1 MSGQRTFPGNSIR
14 SRLIVAFSTL
24 LVLLG
29 LVAGIALQHI
39 ETLTFGMRSFV
50 DQQARVA
57 LLAQEANQQAQQ
69 AAIQLLRLLQT
80 PDKANRIPLYRAMD
94 VAMAASVSAIDQLE
108 KHDRQSLDRA
118 DIARLIALREEY
130 AKSIQITVELIE
142 IDSAGAALA
151 HFGSST
157 EGDLNR
163 LLDQTRQLAAFE
175 QQQMQTGVERL
186 EQSATQIRE
195 LALLIAALA
204 ILTGAALAV
213 LIARSIVRPVGEAVA
228 VAESISRGDYAT
240 AIPRGGLRE
249 TRTLLDALGSMRGA
263 IASREQQITRLAYVD
278 TLTALPNRTRF
289 MEALVHAVGHS
300 HGALILLD
308 VDRFAPINNA
318 LGFAVGDRMLR
329 EIALRLQKA
338 VNGETLVA
346 RLGGDEFALLLD
358 GADKAVATAQAEA
371 ILGELRQPVMLDG
384 QRLDIDASLGIVFY
398 PDDGGST
405 TMLLRR
411 VDLAMSAA
419 KRRHDGYAFAAD
431 QADRAPHETLAL
443 VGEMREALGRDE
455 FAVYFQPKLDLAS
468 RRISGAEALLRWR
481 HPARGLVPPGSF
493 IPFAEQTGFIRE
505 ITPWLL
511 RQVIVQATGWR
522 SVGLSIVAS
531 VNLSTLDLLSNNLV
545 GQIRTLL
552 DESCLPPELLCLEI
566 TESALMDD
574 PEQALAHL
582 GDLAALGIKL
592 SIDDYG
598 SGQASLAYI
607 RNLPVDEL
615 KIDRVFVTQ
624 VDSHPKNAAIVRST
638 LLLCRELGLSVVA
651 EGAETADEMNW
662 LVANGCPVVQGYA
675 VARPMPADEFVAW
688 VHNFESATL
697 TSREENNE
705 PAQT

>member
-1 MSGQRTFPGNSIR
+1 MFPGNSIR
-14 SRLIVAFSTL
+14 SRLIVAFSIL
-24 LVLLG
+24 LLLLG

-39 ETLTFGMRSFV
+39 ETLTVGMRSFV

-80 PDKANRIPLYRAMD
+80 SDKERRIPLYRAMD
-94 VAMAASVSAIDQLE
+94 AAMAASVSAIDQLR
-108 KHDRQSLDRA
+108 KHDRQSVDRA
-118 DIARLIALREEY
+118 DIEQLIALREDY
-130 AKSIQITVELIE
+130 AKSIQTTVELIE
-142 IDSAGAALA
+142 IDGAGAALV
-151 HFGSST
+151 HFGSRT
-157 EGDLNR
+157 EADLNR
-163 LLDQTRQLAAFE
+163 LLDQTRRLAAFE
-175 QQQMQTGVERL
+175 QQQMQTGIERL
-186 EQSATQIRE
+186 EQSAIRISE

-249 TRTLLDALGSMRGA
+249 TRALLDALGSMRGA
-263 IASREQQITRLAYVD
+263 IASREQQISRLAYVD

-289 MEALVHAVGHS
+289 MEALVQAIERS

-308 VDRFAPINNA
+308 IDRFAPINNA
-318 LGFAVGDRMLR
+318 LGFAVGDRMLC

-338 VNGETLVA
+338 LSGEALVA

-358 GADKAVATAQAEA
+358 GADKARATAQAAA
-371 ILGELRQPVMLDG
+371 ILDELRQPVMLDG

-398 PDDGGST
+398 PEDGDST
-405 TMLLRR
+405 TVLLRR

-431 QADRAPHETLAL
+431 QADRAAHEKLAL
-443 VGEMREALGRDE
+443 VGEMREALAQEE
-455 FAVYFQPKLDLAS
+455 FIVYFQPKLDLTS
-468 RRISGAEALLRWR
+468 RRISGAEALLRWQ
-481 HPARGLVPPGSF
+481 HPERGLVSPGSF

-511 RQVIVQATGWR
+511 REVVAQAAGWR
-522 SVGLSIVAS
+522 AAGLNVVAS
-531 VNLSTLDLLSNNLV
+531 VNLSTLDLLGNELAS
-545 GQIRTLL
+545 QIQPLL
-552 DESCLPPELLCLEI
+552 DGSGLPPELLCLEI

-582 GDLAALGIKL
+582 EQLAALGVKL

-638 LLLCRELGLSVVA
+638 LLLCRELGLTVVA
-651 EGAETADEMNW
+651 EGAETADELHW
-662 LVANGCPVVQGYA
+662 LAANGCPVVQGYGI
-675 VARPMPADEFVAW
+675 ARPMPADELIAW
-688 VHNFESATL
+688 VRNFEQATP
-697 TSREENNE
+697 TS
-705 PAQT
+705 